1 MFSIYGVTAG
11 VPGARIGNQ
20 YCFVLILYS
29 CKTDRRKMFNVV
41 KRLIHLSN
49 IIGYLT
55 LKLTLNTLLK
65 NQQHV
70 YRSVILFIV
79 TF

>member
-1 MFSIYGVTAG
+1 MCSIYGVTAG

-55 LKLTLNTLLK
+55 LKLTLKTLLK

>member
-1 MFSIYGVTAG
+1 MFFIYSVTAG
-11 VPGARIGNQ
+11 IPGARIGNQ

-29 CKTDRRKMFNVV
+29 CKTDRGKMFNVV

-49 IIGYLT
+49 IIGYVT
-55 LKLTLNTLLK
+55 LKLTLKTLLQ
-65 NQQHV
+65 NQHYV
-70 YRSVILFIV
+70 YKSVILFIV